1 MLIDSKEERRVKA
14 VINYHNPTNSWPSKI
29 RNGRVDIDGIQDSLK
44 QNIEANAKLKS
55 LQSRDK
61 WWFISGGVFMLL
73 GVIFWTIGHEF
84 ERLRKAQAS

>member
-1 MLIDSKEERRVKA
+1 MKLLGIIHLIIGILLCIRGGTLVLIDSKEERRVKA

-61 WWFISGGVFMLL
+61 WWFI
-73 GVIFWTIGHEF
+73 
-84 ERLRKAQAS
+84 